1 MLITYIH
8 THTCIY
14 IYIPNYILRYPYTS
28 ATAHFHGYYI
38 FVSHGAIAK
47 AEDRAWTALDRSEFP
62 VGDV

>member
-8 THTCIY
+8 THVY
-14 IYIPNYILRYPYTS
+14 IYIPIYILRYPYTS
-28 ATAHFHGYYI
+28 ATVHSHGYYI

-47 AEDRAWTALDRSEFP
+47 AEDRAWTALDRSEFR